1 MIKKLLFLTILAVVC
16 MFVGCKKSTKQ
27 ENTPKAAVEFRLAHV
42 NNYALIAQ
50 SIESQNFTPP
60 VGYELLNYN
69 DGAQVQKLF
78 VSKQIEM
85 DGKNI
90 IKADIRTSEFTDKYN
105 IIVTLNEEG
114 SQNFRKITR
123 ENVGRQLVIIIDEK
137 ILIAPYIA
145 ETIKSRTLQIS
156 RDLELEEAKNI
167 AKSLGYDDSPSF
179 LGKLFPSIFK

>member
-1 MIKKLLFLTILAVVC
+1 MIKKLLFLTILAIVF

-27 ENTPKAAVEFRLAHV
+27 ENTPKAAVEFRLVHV
-42 NNYALIAQ
+42 NNYALVSQ
-50 SIESQNFTPP
+50 SIEKQNFTPP
-60 VGYELLNYN
+60 VGYELLSYN
-69 DGAQVQKLF
+69 NGVQVQKLF

-90 IKADIRTSEFTDKYN
+90 IEAYILKSQFSNKYD
-105 IIVTLNEEG
+105 IIVTLNNEG
-114 SQNFRKITR
+114 AQDFRNLTR
-123 ENVGRQLVIIIDEK
+123 KNIGRQLVIIVDGK
-137 ILIAPYIA
+137 ILIATYIA
-145 ETIKSRTLQIS
+145 ETIKSRRLQIS